1 MITAIRSYAFSLLA
15 LIWTVALCI
24 LYLPLLAAPRH
35 IHAGA
40 VRFWARGLLVL
51 LAAVCGLRHRVE
63 GRENVPGQAAIIAAK
78 HQSAWETIA
87 LAAILDRPLFILKKE
102 LLAVP
107 LIGWHFRKAGNIPV
121 DRAMGAK
128 ALRGMIPAAEAAIA
142 AGHQVIVFPEGTRVD
157 LAESHAYQP
166 GIAALYARID
176 APVIPAAL
184 DSGRFWPRR
193 SAIKHP
199 GTITLSFLPAM
210 PKGLD
215 RRAFMGELEARMEG
229 ETRRLLAQAG
239 RFRQNKERTA
249 VVDGRSAGDLN

>member
-15 LIWTVALCI
+15 LIWTVVLCI
-24 LYLPLLAAPRH
+24 LYLPLLATPRH
-35 IHAGA
+35 IHRSG

-63 GRENVPGQAAIIAAK
+63 GRENVPEHAAIIAAK

-87 LAAILDRPLFILKKE
+87 LAAILDRPVFILKKE

-121 DRAMGAK
+121 DRAAGAK
-128 ALRGMIPAAEAAIA
+128 ALRGMVPAAEAAIA
-142 AGHQVIVFPEGTRVD
+142 AGHQVIVFPEGTRVGPG
-157 LAESHAYQP
+157 ESRPYQP
-166 GIAALYARID
+166 GIAALYARIE

-193 SAIKHP
+193 SVLKHS

-210 PKGLD
+210 PEGLD
-215 RRAFMGELEARMEG
+215 RRAFMAELEARLEG

-239 RFRQNKERTA
+239 RAGPNKERTE
-249 VVDGRSAGDLN
+249 VVDGRSARDLN